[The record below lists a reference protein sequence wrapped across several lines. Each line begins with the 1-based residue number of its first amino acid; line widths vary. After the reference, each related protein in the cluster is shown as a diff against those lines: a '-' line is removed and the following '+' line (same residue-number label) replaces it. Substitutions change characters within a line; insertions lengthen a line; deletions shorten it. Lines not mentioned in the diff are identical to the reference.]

1 MLANRLKILRE
12 NRGLTQTQVAEQLQI
27 SRVNY
32 NRYENGEREP
42 DNATLTRLAD
52 FFGVSVDYLL
62 GRTDEPQPSIT
73 DLLPDAIPA
82 DLSNFVP
89 VPIVGIVR
97 AGPNGLAYD
106 EHLGYE
112 YVDKKDINGSKYIFL
127 QVKGDSMIGEGIL
140 PGDLAL
146 VKEQPEVYS
155 GDLAVVIVDDIE
167 LEGRIKRVHIKADSI
182 VLQSANPA
190 YPPEIFTGEERKKVR
205 IVGKVKQTIRKY

>member
-1 MLANRLKILRE
+1 MLGERLKSLRE
-12 NRGLTQTQVAEQLQI
+12 QKGITQQEMADILGIARGTYAH
-27 SRVNY
+27 
-32 NRYENGEREP
+32 YEIDRREP
-42 DNATLTRLAD
+42 DNATLSRLAD

-62 GRTDEPQPSIT
+62 GRDKPKPSIT
-73 DLLPDAIPA
+73 DLFPDAIPA

-89 VPIVGIVR
+89 IPIVGTVK
-97 AGPNGLAYD
+97 AGPNGLAYE

-112 YVDKKDINGSKYIFL
+112 YVDKKDVNGAKHIFL

-167 LEGRIKRVHIKADSI
+167 PEGRIKRVHFKGDSI
-182 VLQSANPA
+182 VLQSANPS
-190 YPPEIFTGEERKKVR
+190 YPPEIFTGEERKKIR